1 MEMGRG
7 VRYSS
12 GHVVEEVHASWGRN
26 RRLRTHSHGSG
37 HGGTFNTP
45 FELFDIGHLT
55 ILTKMSA
62 RVS

>member
-1 MEMGRG
+1 MEMGREMG
-7 VRYSS
+7 YSS
-12 GHVVEEVHASWGRN
+12 GHVVEELRASWGRD
-26 RRLRTHSHGSG
+26 RRLRTHSRGSG

-45 FELFDIGHLT
+45 FELFNIGHLT